1 MALAKDVKE
10 KLVRERELMEQK
22 VSDLQKKEQAANT
35 YSLLVDQLE
44 MKRKLGVLNNLG
56 NKGKKIQD
64 VGERQ
69 ARRRLSVLR

>member
-1 MALAKDVKE
+1 MIC
-10 KLVRERELMEQK
+10 
-22 VSDLQKKEQAANT
+22 KKIEEQAANT